1 MNFDSLYNTCDAEE
15 EPWEEAEEPQE
26 DLTKAACSAGD
37 LSALEHQRNA
47 NNADHQRKLRE
58 LISADAPHLVRKK
71 SAPRR
76 APPAAAPPA
85 KPSRSSRRV

>member
-1 MNFDSLYNTCDAEE
+1 MNLDPQYNTCDAEE

-26 DLTKAACSAGD
+26 DL
-37 LSALEHQRNA
+37 SALEQQRNA
-47 NNADHQRKLRE
+47 NNADNQHKLRE

-85 KPSRSSRRV
+85 KPTRSSGRA